1 MNSIN
6 LATLMLTMPRRGISA
21 PSATAVLSVSFAT
34 DDAAP
39 LTSPY
44 AGEVGELTIVQTDG
58 TFAASAGT
66 LAYTAQSTPAWGDQR
81 FYGAAVARAAGKA
94 LSTKFR
100 YTTAGQAVYLCT
112 FAQSNN
118 PGFGSAAGID
128 NGFAKASGTSIN
140 YAANASLVGGGI
152 TMETLNSSTDYQVAV
167 VLRSAGAFYF
177 SKLSGTWE
185 LMWVDAAGT
194 TATLYPMFGNF
205 DSAGSLDFFNVGDL
219 PAPFTTDN
227 GIALLNVASPS
238 GSYTGVANALIEMA
252 LTAPGSI
259 TTEAG
264 FRFRVVDANNYW
276 RAYFNTSGAFRVDS
290 VEAGAATNRISVAGV
305 ITGGATRTIRIIS
318 DGTAQ
323 DAFTLSTPTWAK
335 RGSQLTNDI
344 HTTATGIETD
354 VGAGWTAANLRVY
367 ERASSQYDVLDTLA
381 FLG

>member
-1 MNSIN
+1 MSRTAKRLILNFGG
-6 LATLMLTMPRRGISA
+6 ASA
-21 PSATAVLSVSFAT
+21 PSATPVLTVNFAT

-44 AGEVGELTIVQTDG
+44 AGELGSLTIVETDG
-58 TFAASAGT
+58 TFAVSGGKLT
-66 LAYTAQSTPAWGDQR
+66 YTAQTTAAWGDQR
-81 FYGAAVARAAGKA
+81 FYGAGVARQAGRA
-94 LSTKFR
+94 LTTTFR
-100 YTTAGQAVYLCT
+100 YSTAGQAVYFCA

-128 NGFAKASGTSIN
+128 NSIAKASGTTIN
-140 YAANASLVGGGI
+140 YAAGAALIAGHTFESL
-152 TMETLNSSTDYQVAV
+152 SSNTSYQVAV

-194 TATLYPMFGNF
+194 TATVYPMFGNF
-205 DSAGSLDFFNVGDL
+205 DSAGSLDYFRLGDL

-227 GIALLNVASPS
+227 GIATVNAASPS
-238 GSYTGVANALIEMA
+238 GSYTATADQLIELT
-252 LTAPGSI
+252 LTAPGTI

-264 FRFRVVDANNYW
+264 FRFRVVDSNNYW

-290 VEAGAATNRISVAGV
+290 VETGVATNRINVAGV
-305 ITGGATRTIRIIS
+305 ITAGATRTIRVIS

-323 DAFTLSTPTWAK
+323 DAFSLATATWTK

-354 VGAGWTAANLRVY
+354 IGAGWTAANLRSY
-367 ERASSQYDVLDTLA
+367 PRTSSTYNLLDNV
-381 FLG
+381 